1 MFYSDKI
8 MIPQTADLKY
18 VINLLYF
25 RIQNFML
32 IKQLFQQANCWLLS
46 NADPQVNSN
55 SVQRW
60 MEHHQEGLFVFW

>member
-8 MIPQTADLKY
+8 IIPHGKTTDMIY

-25 RIQNFML
+25 RIENFML
-32 IKQLFQQANCWLLS
+32 IWQLFQHAEQYW
-46 NADPQVNSN
+46 PQVNSN

>member
-46 NADPQVNSN
+46 NADPQVN
-55 SVQRW
+55 
-60 MEHHQEGLFVFW
+60 

>member
-25 RIQNFML
+25 RKDVKL
-32 IKQLFQQANCWLLS
+32 VSKELFQQANCWLLS